1 MAFRRRKSSKQFAVI
16 GLGRFGSSVAR
27 NLSKMGYEVLAID
40 VKEDSVQE
48 LAGVVTQ
55 AVQAD
60 ATDEAAM
67 RALGIRNFDASV
79 IAIGDLQA
87 SILATV
93 IAKELGVSNIIAKA
107 TSDLHG
113 KVLDKIGATRV
124 VYPERDMGTR
134 VAHNLVYGNVVEYLE
149 LAPGYSIVEARIEDA
164 FVGKTLRQLDLR
176 AKYGITV
183 VAIKRDGEI
192 VVAPGPDDLLVEGD
206 TLVSIGKGELLDRLD
221 DTANHRS

>member
-1 MAFRRRKSSKQFAVI
+1 MAIRRRKSSKQFAVI

-27 NLSKMGYEVLAID
+27 NLSNMGYEVLAVD
-40 VKEDSVQE
+40 VKEESVQE
-48 LAGVVTQ
+48 LAEVVTQ

-67 RALGIRNFDASV
+67 GALGIRNFDACV

-93 IAKELGVSNIIAKA
+93 VAKELGVSKIIAKA
-107 TSDLHG
+107 TSDIHG
-113 KVLDKIGATRV
+113 KVLDKVGATRV

-134 VAHNLVYGNVVEYLE
+134 VAHNLVCGNVIEYLE
-149 LAPGYSIVEARIEDA
+149 LAPGYSIVEAKIKKD
-164 FVGKTLRQLDLR
+164 FVGKTLGQLDFR
-176 AKYGITV
+176 AKYGITI

-192 VVAPGPDDLLVEGD
+192 VVAPGPNDLLLEGD
-206 TLVSIGKGELLDRLD
+206 TLVSIGRHEALARLE
-221 DTANHRS
+221 DTTNNWS

>member
-1 MAFRRRKSSKQFAVI
+1 MAIRRRKSSKQFAVI
-16 GLGRFGSSVAR
+16 GLGRFGSSVAC
-27 NLSKMGYEVLAID
+27 NLSKMGYEVLAVD
-40 VKEDSVQE
+40 VKEESVQE

-113 KVLDKIGATRV
+113 KVLNKVGATRV

-134 VAHNLVYGNVVEYLE
+134 VARNLVYGNVVEYLE
-149 LAPGYSIVEARIEDA
+149 LAPGYSIVEARIQEA

-176 AKYGITV
+176 AKYGITI
-183 VAIKRDGEI
+183 VAIKRHGEI
-192 VVAPGPDDLLVEGD
+192 VVVPGPDDLLMEGD
-206 TLVSIGKGELLDRLD
+206 TLVSIGKDEVLDHLE
-221 DTANHRS
+221 DTTNDWS